1 MSFHDYNIPMKIGR
15 TDSIS
20 EPFRFIRIKDLP
32 FFRHLLR
39 DYDLSLLKDYLANTL
54 LTTPIES
61 NTPYYL
67 FPDYISLPG
76 EDVTINISPG

>member
-1 MSFHDYNIPMKIGR
+1 MKIGR
-15 TDSIS
+15 TDLIS

-54 LTTPIES
+54 LTTPIEP
-61 NTPYYL
+61 NIPYFL
-67 FPDYISLPG
+67 FRDHLSLPA
-76 EDVTINISPG
+76 EDVTLYIK